1 MRHYE
6 EVRPIPASAA
16 DVFALIDDHTRLSA
30 HMSKSSWMM
39 GGGKMDIAVDE
50 GGGRRV
56 GSHIKLSGT
65 AFGIHVA
72 LDEVVTA
79 HEPPRR
85 KAWETVGEPR
95 LLIIG
100 AYKMA
105 VAITPQSSGSTLQVS
120 IDYEPLRTFLGVVF
134 GDAYAKWCVRRMLN
148 DAAAHFALPAQSPMH
163 AR

>member
-56 GSHIKLSGT
+56 GSHIKLSGA
-65 AFGIHVA
+65 AFGIHVS
-72 LDEVVTA
+72 LDEVVMVHDLRA
-79 HEPPRR
+79 AKR
-85 KAWETVGEPR
+85 GR
-95 LLIIG
+95 LSES
-100 AYKMA
+100 
-105 VAITPQSSGSTLQVS
+105 P
-120 IDYEPLRTFLGVVF
+120 
-134 GDAYAKWCVRRMLN
+134 DA
-148 DAAAHFALPAQSPMH
+148 
-163 AR
+163 